1 MVFTAFSGSH
11 QDAINKGMDALA
23 DAVRPGATNTDVT
36 YEELRESTWEVPYL
50 PVDPKDIGRDYEAV
64 IRVNS
69 QSGKGGVA
77 YIMKTDHGIK
87 MPRAMQPEFSNVVQA
102 ITDAEGGEVNSKHM
116 WDIFN
121 QEYLERTTPLE
132 VTSFDIDNAE
142 AEGEDATVGVTVIY
156 NGKESKISGHGNG
169 PIAAYANALEKLD
182 IDFEVLE
189 YSQHARTAGDDA
201 EAACYIGADVNGMK
215 MWGVGI
221 AGSTTRASLRAMTS
235 AVNRALS

>member
-1 MVFTAFSGSH
+1 
-11 QDAINKGMDALA
+11 
-23 DAVRPGATNTDVT
+23 
-36 YEELRESTWEVPYL
+36 
-50 PVDPKDIGRDYEAV
+50 
-64 IRVNS
+64 
-69 QSGKGGVA
+69 
-77 YIMKTDHGIK
+77 
-87 MPRAMQPEFSNVVQA
+87 
-102 ITDAEGGEVNSKHM
+102 M

-121 QEYLERTTPLE
+121 QEYLKRTNPLE

-142 AEGEDATVGVTVIY
+142 AEDEDATVDVTVIY

-215 MWGVGI
+215 RSEERRVGR
-221 AGSTTRASLRAMTS
+221 GRRTGW
-235 AVNRALS
+235 